1 MVGHFQQAPRHER
14 EGIFR
19 PCQLVW
25 GSWESRPR
33 VKSCAATRSA
43 AASGKMATGML
54 FMGIFDSSETILHC
68 EKETIDFGIENR
80 QDHITPGRQPWQQCG
95 KPKRYYS
102 RARNGNFPELARPKT
117 R

>member
-1 MVGHFQQAPRHER
+1 MVFRRLSACVGQLGIEAEGKVLGCYQERGGERQDGHRNA
-14 EGIFR
+14 
-19 PCQLVW
+19 L
-25 GSWESRPR
+25 
-33 VKSCAATRSA
+33 
-43 AASGKMATGML
+43 
-54 FMGIFDSSETILHC
+54 MGIFDSSETILHC